1 MEAQISG
8 TQRKVFAS
16 SVRPV
21 KLSHGEAGIP
31 LRDGKTLPFR
41 VDRSWSAPAGM
52 YPEQWFLVR
61 PDTREVLYESPAVER
76 PIWGLQGLTDVT
88 EEVRDP
94 IPLQPGP
101 YLVVFSLGG
110 HMGGQAEVEAFD
122 ATGGGAATRA
132 P

>member
-8 TQRKVFAS
+8 TQRKVMAS
-16 SVRPV
+16 SIRPV

-31 LRDGKTLPFR
+31 VRGGRTLPFR

-61 PDTREVLYESPAVER
+61 PDTREVLHEGLSVER
-76 PIWGLQGLTDVT
+76 AIWGLQGLTEVSEDVT
-88 EEVRDP
+88 EP
-94 IPLQPGP
+94 IALQPGS

-110 HMGGQAEVEAFD
+110 HMGGQAEVEALEASGD
-122 ATGGGAATRA
+122 
-132 P
+132 